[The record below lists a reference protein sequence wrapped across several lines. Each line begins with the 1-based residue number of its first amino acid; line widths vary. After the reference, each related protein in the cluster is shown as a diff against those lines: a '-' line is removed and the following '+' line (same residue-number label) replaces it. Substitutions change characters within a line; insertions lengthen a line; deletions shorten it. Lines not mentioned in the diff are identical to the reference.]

1 MTNIAKIITDQ
12 NINVVF
18 SILGLISKIRVRNK
32 KIFKNYIE
40 IFFNIKL
47 KENIKLKKKKN

>member
-1 MTNIAKIITDQ
+1 MTNIVKIITDQ

-32 KIFKNYIE
+32 KY
-40 IFFNIKL
+40 L
-47 KENIKLKKKKN
+47 KIILKYLLIQIRKHH

>member
-18 SILGLISKIRVRNK
+18 SILGLISKIRTRNK
-32 KIFKNYIE
+32 KIFKKI
-40 IFFNIKL
+40 IL
-47 KENIKLKKKKN
+47 KYLLILN